1 MKGLKYLALITAI
14 ALFTTM
20 FMLKTKFEEPIYFSQ
35 QDLWDKSENQLT
47 KGSEAVCKEE
57 LTASSKVDK
66 EDKEMAKRNQG
77 SENARKVRIF
87 KEKMLEDLL
96 KQKNREV
103 YDLENNKKTQKE
115 NSGDDNII
123 ITTEKIL
130 QVQNEMEP
138 SQKIKVMS
146 IILKLGTDDMNEI
159 MKMAQKGLTQKDND
173 KIMEILKNKLSSED
187 VQYLVEIANEY
198 FAKK

>member
-1 MKGLKYLALITAI
+1 MALITSI

-35 QDLWDKSENQLT
+35 QNLWNKNETQLT
-47 KGSEAVCKEE
+47 KENEAICVEE
-57 LTASSKVDK
+57 KTASSKVDK
-66 EDKEMAKRNQG
+66 EEKEMAKRNQR
-77 SENARKVRIF
+77 SENAIKVKIF

-96 KQKNREV
+96 KQKNIEV
-103 YDLENNKKTQKE
+103 YDLGNNKKVQKE
-115 NSGDDNII
+115 NNGYNNII
-123 ITTEKIL
+123 ITPEKIL

-138 SQKIKVMS
+138 SQKIRVMN
-146 IILKLGTDDMNEI
+146 IILKLGTEDMNEI
-159 MKMAQKGLTQKDND
+159 MKIAQKGLTQKDND

-187 VQYLVEIANEY
+187 VRYLVEIANEY